1 MPRNQRL
8 AQAGFSGA
16 VRREVS
22 GVLGQPP
29 PT

>member
-1 MPRNQRL
+1 MPTNQRL
-8 AQAGFSGA
+8 ERPGFLSTE
-16 VRREVS
+16 RRDVS

>member
-8 AQAGFSGA
+8 AQAGFLGIE
-16 VRREVS
+16 RREVS